1 MQITYN
7 QSELETIV
15 SNHIL
20 VTLPGVTPEDVS
32 SVALNEDGS
41 VTIIIGE
48 EASHEDDTPPVV
60 GEDKPV
66 QRRRRRKAN
75 PAEAKHV
82 PVEAKKELEE
92 PAETQTSTGGQNE
105 SSTQEAKEV
114 DQGEKTEPTEQLKEE
129 ATEQA
134 EEAASEDA
142 SQEAE
147 VKQEVQEEKAAETPA
162 AKPSLFAN
170 LKR

>member
-60 GEDKPV
+60 GKDKPV
-66 QRRRRRKAN
+66 QRRRRSKAN

-82 PVEAKKELEE
+82 PVEAKKELEQ
-92 PAETQTSTGGQNE
+92 PTETQTSTGGQNE
-105 SSTQEAKEV
+105 SSTQEVE
-114 DQGEKTEPTEQLKEE
+114 QIEPTEQLKEE

>member
-1 MQITYN
+1 MQITFN
-7 QSELETIV
+7 QSEVEG
-15 SNHIL
+15 IL
-20 VTLPGVTPEDVS
+20 VAHVATYFPHIEPEAVTSIQV
-32 SVALNEDGS
+32 NEDGTAL
-41 VTIIIGE
+41 VLIGE
-48 EASHEDDTPPVV
+48 ENHEDTPPVV
-60 GEDKPV
+60 EKQKRTRGPNK
-66 QRRRRRKAN
+66 RN

-82 PVEAKKELEE
+82 PVEAKKELEQ
-92 PAETQTSTGGQNE
+92 PAETQTSTGGPNG

-114 DQGEKTEPTEQLKEE
+114 EQGEQTEPTEQLKEE

-134 EEAASEDA
+134 EEAASEEA

-147 VKQEVQEEKAAETPA
+147 VKQEVQEEKAAEAPA

>member
-15 SNHIL
+15 TTHIL
-20 VTLPGVTPEDVS
+20 DTLPGANPEDINN
-32 SVALNEDGS
+32 VAFNEDGS
-41 VTIIIGE
+41 VTIVIGE
-48 EASHEDDTPPVV
+48 EVSHEDDTPPVV
-60 GEDKPV
+60 EKK
-66 QRRRRRKAN
+66 QRRRRSN

-82 PVEAKKELEE
+82 PVEAKKELEQ
-92 PAETQTSTGGQNE
+92 PAETPTTVGGQNE
-105 SSTQEAKEV
+105 SSTQEAKEAEQ
-114 DQGEKTEPTEQLKEE
+114 DKQTEPTEQLKEE

-134 EEAASEDA
+134 EEAASEEA

-147 VKQEVQEEKAAETPA
+147 VKQEVQEEKAAEAPA

>member
-1 MQITYN
+1 MQITLN
-7 QSELETIV
+7 QNEVQGVLAAYIV
-15 SNHIL
+15 TAMPS
-20 VTLPGVTPEDVS
+20 VKPEEVKDIVI
-32 SVALNEDGS
+32 NEDGTA
-41 VTIIIGE
+41 TIHLGE

-60 GEDKPV
+60 EKQKRTRGPNK
-66 QRRRRRKAN
+66 RN

-82 PVEAKKELEE
+82 PVEAKKELEQ

-105 SSTQEAKEV
+105 SSTQEAKEAE
-114 DQGEKTEPTEQLKEE
+114 QGEQTEPTEQLKEE
-129 ATEQA
+129 ATEKA
-134 EEAASEDA
+134 EEAASEEA

-147 VKQEVQEEKAAETPA
+147 VKQEVQEEKAAEAPA

>member
-1 MQITYN
+1 MQITLN
-7 QSELETIV
+7 QTEVKQAIFIYMEDAFNV
-15 SNHIL
+15 
-20 VTLPGVTPEDVS
+20 PGDLKIH
-32 SVALNEDGS
+32 LNEDGTAT
-41 VTIIIGE
+41 VLINE
-48 EASHEDDTPPVV
+48 EASHEDDTPPMV
-60 GEDKPV
+60 EKKT
-66 QRRRRRKAN
+66 RRRRSN

-82 PVEAKKELEE
+82 PVEAKKELEQ

-105 SSTQEAKEV
+105 SSTQEAKEAKQG
-114 DQGEKTEPTEQLKEE
+114 DQTEPTEQPKEA

-134 EEAASEDA
+134 EDAASEEA

>member
-1 MQITYN
+1 MQITLN
-7 QSELETIV
+7 QEEVINALQAHVDTV
-15 SNHIL
+15 VNVAGDAHIT
-20 VTLPGVTPEDVS
+20 V
-32 SVALNEDGS
+32 NEDGTAL
-41 VTIIIGE
+41 VIIGE
-48 EASHEDDTPPVV
+48 EHHEDTPPVV
-60 GEDKPV
+60 DKPK
-66 QRRRRRKAN
+66 RTRGPNKRN

-82 PVEAKKELEE
+82 PVEAKKELEQ

-105 SSTQEAKEV
+105 SSTQEAKEAEQ
-114 DQGEKTEPTEQLKEE
+114 DKQTEPTEQLKEE

-134 EEAASEDA
+134 EEAASEEA

-147 VKQEVQEEKAAETPA
+147 VKQEVQEEKAAEAPA

>member
-1 MQITYN
+1 MQITLN
-7 QSELETIV
+7 QTEVEQAISAYM
-15 SNHIL
+15 
-20 VTLPGVTPEDVS
+20 EDAIN
-32 SVALNEDGS
+32 VAGDLQIHLNEDGTAT
-41 VTIIIGE
+41 VLINE
-48 EASHEDDTPPVV
+48 EVVAAEDNPPVV
-60 GEDKPV
+60 EKK
-66 QRRRRRKAN
+66 QRRRRTN

-82 PVEAKKELEE
+82 PVEAKKELEQ

-105 SSTQEAKEV
+105 SSTQEAKEAE
-114 DQGEKTEPTEQLKEE
+114 QGVQTEPTEQLKEE

-134 EEAASEDA
+134 EEAASEEA

-147 VKQEVQEEKAAETPA
+147 VKQEVQEEKAAEAPP